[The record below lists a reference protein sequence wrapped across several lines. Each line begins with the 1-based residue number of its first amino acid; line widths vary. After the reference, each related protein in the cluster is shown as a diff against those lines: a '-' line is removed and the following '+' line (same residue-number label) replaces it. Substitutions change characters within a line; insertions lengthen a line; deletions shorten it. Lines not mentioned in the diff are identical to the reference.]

1 MSRYPIN
8 DEDISTYIKELLVVL
23 DFVGNVPVG
32 HKICVRLKCYSDPKL
47 WSTSPIRYL
56 NGEDASRSCD
66 FIERTIKNL
75 EDVLREYKSSDHG
88 IRKILIEKSKVFR
101 QGLVHLIDTYS
112 SNPEATSRLRSSLTI
127 LDLRVPCNKESHI
140 GGVSAII
147 SDETFSDNITQNQIS
162 RATPSIFDGE

>member
-47 WSTSPIRYL
+47 WSTPPLRYL

-112 SNPEATSRLRSSLTI
+112 SNPEATSRLRASLTI

-140 GGVSAII
+140 GSII
-147 SDETFSDNITQNQIS
+147 SDQISDNITQNQTAN
-162 RATPSIFDGE
+162 ATASIFDGE